1 MYIFTI
7 YTNPPLPYDSFQNLI
22 IERDKLNTII
32 SVEKLTKKF
41 KNLTA
46 VNEVSFNVN
55 EGEIFGFLGPN
66 GAGKTTTI
74 NMLCTLLSP
83 TNGKAILNGYDVI
96 KEKNKVRQCIG
107 LVFQDPSL
115 DDWLTAKEN
124 LEFHSLIYNIES
136 KTAKRRIDQILKIVE
151 LSDRK
156 NDLVLNFSGGM
167 KRRLEIARGLIHYPK
182 ILFLDEPTLGLD
194 PQTRNKIWEYIKNL
208 QERENTTIFLTTH
221 YMDEAENCSRISII
235 DMGKIIAID
244 TPENLK
250 KKVMGDIITVE
261 TTDNKNLLKE
271 IENKYGKKIF
281 LYDNKIQFEVDDS
294 ERFIPQFIRESKEDI
309 LSISARKP
317 TLDDVFLNLTG
328 RKIREENASGLDRM
342 RKRFKI
348 RRMRH

>member
-1 MYIFTI
+1 M
-7 YTNPPLPYDSFQNLI
+7 SV
-22 IERDKLNTII
+22 II

-41 KNLTA
+41 KNLIA
-46 VNEVSFNVN
+46 VNQISFEVH

-74 NMLCTLLSP
+74 NMICTLLSP
-83 TNGKAILNGYDVI
+83 TSGKAFLNGYDI
-96 KEKNKVRQCIG
+96 TKERNQVRQCIG

-124 LEFHSLIYNIES
+124 LEFHALIYNIKS
-136 KTAKRRIDQILKIVE
+136 KTAKKRIDQILEIVE
-151 LSDRK
+151 LKDRK

-182 ILFLDEPTLGLD
+182 VLFLDEPTLGLD
-194 PQTRNKIWEYIKNL
+194 PQTRNRVWEYIRNL

-221 YMDEAENCSRISII
+221 YMDEAENCDRISII

-250 KKVMGDIITVE
+250 KKVMRDIITVE
-261 TTDNKNLLKE
+261 TTNNKNLSKE
-271 IENKYGKKIF
+271 IENKYGKSVF

-317 TLDDVFLNLTG
+317 TLDDVFLSLTG
-328 RKIREENASGLDRM
+328 RKIRDESANSMGRM
-342 RKRFKI
+342 RTHIKM
-348 RRMRH
+348 RRGHR